1 MSDLVEDLVGQLG
14 AERDDEFGGLAL
26 VSLVVDDVQ
35 SGQRLDVVER
45 HLLEQCR
52 QQHALFRSR
61 MNGFHDPPVTLRL
74 PDLNQQFNAFMDYL
88 LHRLFVVLHSRSSV
102 CSQQFMQPKR
112 SSAYRVNHLHICFH
126 SRSQWDNYRLF
137 GARGQKQ

>member
-74 PDLNQQFNAFMDYL
+74 PDLLQQYIKTL
-88 LHRLFVVLHSRSSV
+88 SGKVVAQSIV
-102 CSQQFMQPKR
+102 F
-112 SSAYRVNHLHICFH
+112 RVVSIYWQEVAPFP
-126 SRSQWDNYRLF
+126 
-137 GARGQKQ
+137 

>member
-14 AERDDEFGGLAL
+14 AERDNEFGGLAL

-52 QQHALFRSR
+52 QQHALFTSR
-61 MNGFHDPPVTLRL
+61 MNGFHDPPMTLRL
-74 PDLNQQFNAFMDYL
+74 PDLLQQFNAFMDDL

-102 CSQQFMQPKR
+102 CSEQPKS
-112 SSAYRVNHLHICFH
+112 SSAYRVIIFHICFH
-126 SRSQWDNYRLF
+126 SCSQWHNYRL
-137 GARGQKQ
+137 